1 MNFKI
6 HVFYH
11 VVVAIPFF
19 HMAQRYD
26 GIGQAAHLSIFF
38 SLCCPDVISIV
49 STYTN
54 YKMIIGFCGK
64 KHEFYVSAK
73 ISPSNFS

>member
-6 HVFYH
+6 PVFYH

-26 GIGQAAHLSIFF
+26 GIGQVAHLSTFF
-38 SLCCPDVISIV
+38 RCVAL
-49 STYTN
+49 
-54 YKMIIGFCGK
+54 M
-64 KHEFYVSAK
+64 
-73 ISPSNFS
+73 